1 MWKEANNMLMID
13 KVRELVNAKIKKYK
27 SRLRA
32 AEKRRESGVKHIAEI
47 GNAGDKALLASDG
60 IWD

>member
-32 AEKRRESGVKHIAEI
+32 AEKRRESGAKHIAEI
-47 GNAGDKALLASDG
+47 GSAGVKYVLRQG
-60 IWD
+60 GK